1 MLGFVYATYVSVI
14 NHMLLTYT
22 SHCFV
27 LEVGSLEPLTPAAMK
42 ALQAASE
49 AKEKSQET
57 QRVAQAM
64 IDTIRR
70 VQQSTHN
77 AVSQGLTQ
85 KIAES
90 VTLMVSVSKK
100 PACQT

>member
-1 MLGFVYATYVSVI
+1 MLT
-14 NHMLLTYT
+14 
-22 SHCFV
+22 
-27 LEVGSLEPLTPAAMK
+27 VGPLEPLTPAALK
-42 ALQAASE
+42 VLQAASE
-49 AKEKSQET
+49 AREKSQET

-77 AVSQGLTQ
+77 AVNQGLTQ

-90 VTLMVSVSKK
+90 VTLMVSGSKN
-100 PACQT
+100 PAS

>member
-1 MLGFVYATYVSVI
+1 MLTC
-14 NHMLLTYT
+14 T
-22 SHCFV
+22 SRCLV
-27 LEVGSLEPLTPAAMK
+27 LEVGPLESLTPAALK
-42 ALQAASE
+42 VLQAASE

-90 VTLMVSVSKK
+90 VTLMVSESKRL
-100 PACQT
+100 ACVPRLTEILSHS